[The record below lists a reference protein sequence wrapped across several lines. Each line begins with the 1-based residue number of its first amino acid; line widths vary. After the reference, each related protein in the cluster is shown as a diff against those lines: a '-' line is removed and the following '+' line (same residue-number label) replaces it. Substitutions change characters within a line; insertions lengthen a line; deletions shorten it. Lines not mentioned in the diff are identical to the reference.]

1 MNDSD
6 GEESGLGHKDKTIY
20 CNPYIPALKSFQK
33 VRFRSLI
40 AIGNPIV
47 DIIAEVSEKDIE
59 NFKLKS
65 AQTVFAEKDN
75 VGFFQVLES
84 NPKVKYVPG
93 GSIQNTLRIASWRA
107 TGKDSYRTKIIDAF
121 TSAGV
126 NQLLE
131 CIPELPTSRCGVGVY
146 QKERSLLPEIRASNK
161 ISEEFIKDIEMKL

>member
-75 VGFFQVLES
+75 VGFF
-84 NPKVKYVPG
+84 
-93 GSIQNTLRIASWRA
+93 
-107 TGKDSYRTKIIDAF
+107 
-121 TSAGV
+121 
-126 NQLLE
+126 
-131 CIPELPTSRCGVGVY
+131 
-146 QKERSLLPEIRASNK
+146 
-161 ISEEFIKDIEMKL
+161 